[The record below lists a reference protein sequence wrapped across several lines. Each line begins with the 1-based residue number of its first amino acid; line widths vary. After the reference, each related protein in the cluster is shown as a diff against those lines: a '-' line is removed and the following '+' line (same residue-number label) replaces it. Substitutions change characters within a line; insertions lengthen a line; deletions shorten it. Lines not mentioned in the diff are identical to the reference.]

1 MELFSMKTA
10 LIWVAGFVGFVVIFL
25 GITII
30 SMKITKPKR

>member
-1 MELFSMKTA
+1 LFSMKTA
-10 LIWVAGFVGFVVIFL
+10 LIWVVGLVGFVVIFL